1 MSDTEEDHVV
11 VEAVPQARRG
21 STKRKKVTLTSLTNK
36 MNKLK

>member
-11 VEAVPQARRG
+11 EAVTQTRRG
-21 STKRKKVTLTSLTNK
+21 STKRKKVSLASLTNK

>member
-11 VEAVPQARRG
+11 ENVPQARRG

>member
-1 MSDTEEDHVV
+1 MSDTEEDNVV
-11 VEAVPQARRG
+11 VEAVPQGRRG

>member
-1 MSDTEEDHVV
+1 MSETEEDHVV
-11 VEAVPQARRG
+11 EAVPVERRG